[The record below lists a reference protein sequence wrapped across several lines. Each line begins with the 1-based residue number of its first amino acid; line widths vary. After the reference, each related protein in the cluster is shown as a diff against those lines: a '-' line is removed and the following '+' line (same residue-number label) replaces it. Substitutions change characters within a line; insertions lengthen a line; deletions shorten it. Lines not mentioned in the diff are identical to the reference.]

1 MTSQRKRKAKL
12 NRQMKETIKK
22 RRQAAA
28 SAASIEPTSQTTSAI
43 DDVVSLDKQQLAIV
57 LAEIKDNILSGIADG
72 ITEEFR
78 AASPSMQRKIDNNA
92 SLIKEFLVG
101 LREGIETEIADYIEK
116 SGDKIS
122 VSLADLS
129 DNFTK
134 ALDPLMKGEGIIKE
148 ALRSQ
153 TTNNSNTTIN
163 GDESNTTINGDESN
177 TTTTTTTTEP
187 TTPSPVDPNERFAR
201 KGSTEAYEA
210 TDRVADLAVKARETP
225 TTKGLGFGTKA
236 SIFMQDVLAN
246 TVGLED
252 TGLYKKVKEYQ
263 LRKEH
268 YIKNEGDIRS
278 EEFEGMTES
287 EKRKSLEAEFKS
299 EDKKVKEM
307 TDVNEQVEE
316 MRAKGY
322 DENAIAL
329 TKAGSRRQELAGE
342 LANSP
347 SSRFNDPYFKEPPK
361 ATITENVTP
370 SSTVVNSSAQPSQPV
385 NDSEK
390 QVAPKL
396 SLSLSSEEA
405 QNEALAEDASDDEIQ
420 KEQASSLK
428 NIDKNTSELKES
440 IEGLKVSMK
449 EAAEAS
455 SNGGGGLDIDLPS
468 TGRDRGGKRR
478 TPKGSGGKIAGG
490 LSKVAPYGS
499 KLIGAAKGGLLGL
512 GVGLGADYVA
522 DKLGRETK
530 GGAAVDTLG
539 TAATWA
545 STGAMIGSVVPGV
558 GTGIGAAV
566 GGVAGAAKGL
576 YDNWGSFFGEKDSSG
591 VTAPTA
597 LPTNVASM
605 QSTGTSGTSSVTGE
619 LPRET
624 KKFAEELGKNI
635 VVRVPPPTVIP
646 SKDDAKIIEPSFT
659 NRIKNNEPSISDYLR
674 TRYAAS

>member
-22 RRQAAA
+22 RQEAAA
-28 SAASIEPTSQTTSAI
+28 SAASIEPTSQTTTAI
-43 DDVVSLDKQQLAIV
+43 DDVVSLDKQQLTTV

-92 SLIKEFLVG
+92 GLIKEFLVG

-129 DNFTK
+129 DDFTK

-163 GDESNTTINGDESN
+163 GDESTT

-187 TTPSPVDPNERFAR
+187 TTPSPVDPNEPFAR

-287 EKRKSLEAEFKS
+287 EKRKALASEFKS

-307 TDVNEQVEE
+307 TTVNEQVEE

-322 DENAIAL
+322 DENVIAL

-342 LANSP
+342 LAKSP
-347 SSRFNDPYFKEPPK
+347 SSRFNDPYFKELP
-361 ATITENVTP
+361 ENVTP
-370 SSTVVNSSAQPSQPV
+370 SSTVVNSSAQPSQPEPV
-385 NDSEK
+385 NASEK

-396 SLSLSSEEA
+396 SLAPSSEEA
-405 QNEALAEDASDDEIQ
+405 QNEALSEDASDDAIQ
-420 KEQASSLK
+420 KEQLDSLK

-455 SNGGGGLDIDLPS
+455 SNGGDGLDVDLPS
-468 TGRDRGGKRR
+468 KGRGRGGARR
-478 TPKGSGGKIAGG
+478 TPKGGGGKIAGA
-490 LSKVAPYGS
+490 LSKVTPYGS

-512 GVGLGADYVA
+512 GVGMGADYVA
-522 DKLGRETK
+522 DTLGRDTK
-530 GGAAVDTLG
+530 GGAAADTLG
-539 TAATWA
+539 TAASWA
-545 STGAMIGSVVPGV
+545 GTGAMIGSVVPGV

-576 YDNWGSFFGEKDSSG
+576 YDNWGTFFGKKDSSG

-605 QSTGTSGTSSVTGE
+605 QSAGTSGTSSVTGE
-619 LPRET
+619 LPQET
-624 KKFAEELGKNI
+624 KKFAEELGKSI